1 MKLLRNFDI
10 LDNLKENYGNKVVLA
25 RRDAT
30 GKWRE
35 YTVDEYYEHANA
47 IAAALLELGVQKG
60 DKVATIMQNRP
71 AWNFLDMGITM
82 AGCVHVPVYPTLSP
96 TEYKYILN
104 HSDAK
109 FIFIA
114 SLATSLDKPFV
125 SFIKA
130 DEEKKPT
137 ARL

>member
-10 LDNLKENYGNKVVLA
+10 LDNLKENYGNKIVLG

-35 YTVDEYYEHANA
+35 YTVEEYCEHANA
-47 IAAALLELGVQKG
+47 IASALLELGVQKG

-71 AWNFLDMGITM
+71 EWNFLDMGITM
-82 AGCVHVPVYPTLSP
+82 AGGIHVPVYPTLSP

-109 FIFIA
+109 FIFIGA
-114 SLATSLDKPFV
+114 STFTLTVNS
-125 SFIKA
+125 SF
-130 DEEKKPT
+130 
-137 ARL
+137 